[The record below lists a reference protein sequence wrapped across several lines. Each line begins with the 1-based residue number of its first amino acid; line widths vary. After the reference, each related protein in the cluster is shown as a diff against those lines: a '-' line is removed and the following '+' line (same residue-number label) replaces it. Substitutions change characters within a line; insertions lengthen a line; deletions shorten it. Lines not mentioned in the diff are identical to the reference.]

1 MRRTALLLSAFL
13 VALLAL
19 APAQAARKPKRPA
32 YVPALRLV
40 PERVYKLSARRIALA
55 HQKVRITGLV
65 RDYRPG
71 QVLSVRVLVGRKR
84 YVSVRRT
91 VQPVGTRGRFTLEFK
106 AHRLGK
112 LRAHA
117 RGAGLSAQ
125 SRSVDV
131 IRRSAGSGQRG
142 LHVIFLQNRL
152 RDLRYLV
159 GRTGVYD
166 GATSRAVLAYRKVN
180 GMERR
185 YSANRTIF
193 ERLARKRGKFRVK
206 YPRHGKHV
214 EADLSR
220 QVLALTDSKGKLFRV
235 LVTASGT
242 AATPTV
248 RGSFR
253 IYSKTPGV
261 NSLGMVHSMYF
272 FRGYAI
278 HGYPSVPTGPASHG
292 CLRIPIPNARFLF
305 RWADYGDRVDVYR

>member
-1 MRRTALLLSAFL
+1 MRRIALLLSALLAALL
-13 VALLAL
+13 VA
-19 APAQAARKPKRPA
+19 APAPAAPTRKRPA

-40 PERVYKLSARRIALA
+40 PERVFKLSARRVALV

-71 QVLSVRVLVGRKR
+71 QVLSVRVMRGRRR
-84 YVSVRRT
+84 YVAVRRT
-91 VQPVGTRGRFTLEFK
+91 VQPAGRGGRFEVEFK

-112 LRAHA
+112 LRAFA
-117 RGAGLSAQ
+117 TGADLTAQ

-142 LHVIFLQNRL
+142 LHVNFLQHRL

-159 GRTGVYD
+159 SRSGVYD

-180 GMERR
+180 RMERR

-193 ERLARKRGKFRVK
+193 ERLARKRGKFQVK
-206 YPRHGKHV
+206 YPRHGKHL
-214 EADLSR
+214 EADLTR
-220 QVLALTDSKGKLFRV
+220 QVLAMIDSKGKVFRV
-235 LVTASGT
+235 LITASGT
-242 AATPTV
+242 SATPTV

-272 FRGYAI
+272 FGGYAI